1 METTDKLLTDLQAL
15 YAKKTEL
22 VNEISDYTRL
32 KSDLVTFSQSSSGT
46 VCVPITPSTR
56 N

>member
-1 METTDKLLTDLQAL
+1 METTDKLLSELQAL

-22 VNEISDYTRL
+22 VNEISDYTKL
-32 KSDLVTFSQSSSGT
+32 KSDLVSFSQSSSGT
-46 VCVPITPSTR
+46 VCVPITPSTQ